1 MKKKILSGFLA
12 LVFLLQAFLPSL
24 AYAYQTNL
32 QDAKI
37 ISDDHSTQDNLITIG
52 KLKGVGF
59 SKDNPTAAISIEG
72 VEEKNHK
79 NTVALDGLEIGDEII
94 PQILM
99 SSNSPYIQG
108 RQPADPD
115 KPNYWANVQGKL
127 TTVGLDGGTFDW
139 NKVLG
144 QGAKVKLLFTQTN
157 GNVMTGVRFY
167 LEVDKDGTYTWSNN
181 DGNPTYL
188 PLYDADGNPYTY
200 NVQIE
205 RNFSENVQLIIQES
219 NGTPG
224 VSWRPEGDKQVATI
238 QFLDIMIQQVASTK
252 FVSEW
257 HTSLAEADR
266 PQIEGYFKVEEYLDN
281 NFNFPKNDTTR
292 TILRSSFVENFEE
305 DEDNGPWSFLP
316 SELETTPET
325 VEVKTDT
332 QGLTFEE
339 ADGVKTVKSGDHK
352 FKYDFTYHVI
362 EGGKLT
368 MTEIIPLTF
377 DANGGKFENFTDPD
391 TETKIVKEVDYEGTL
406 TSMPDAPTKDRETFK
421 GWSTTQDG
429 KNPVTDADFANI
441 KEAKTFYAIW
451 DNNEIQAEE
460 LEVLNLL
467 KMEILGSMTLFQHL
481 KS

>member
-1 MKKKILSGFLA
+1 
-12 LVFLLQAFLPSL
+12 
-24 AYAYQTNL
+24 
-32 QDAKI
+32 
-37 ISDDHSTQDNLITIG
+37 
-52 KLKGVGF
+52 
-59 SKDNPTAAISIEG
+59 
-72 VEEKNHK
+72 
-79 NTVALDGLEIGDEII
+79 
-94 PQILM
+94 
-99 SSNSPYIQG
+99 
-108 RQPADPD
+108 
-115 KPNYWANVQGKL
+115 
-127 TTVGLDGGTFDW
+127 
-139 NKVLG
+139 
-144 QGAKVKLLFTQTN
+144 
-157 GNVMTGVRFY
+157 MTVRFY

-305 DEDNGPWSFLP
+305 DEDNGPWFFLP

-441 KEAKTFYAIW
+441 KEAKDF
-451 DNNEIQAEE
+451 
-460 LEVLNLL
+460 LCNL
-467 KMEILGSMTLFQHL
+467 GQQRNSSRRVRGF
-481 KS
+481 